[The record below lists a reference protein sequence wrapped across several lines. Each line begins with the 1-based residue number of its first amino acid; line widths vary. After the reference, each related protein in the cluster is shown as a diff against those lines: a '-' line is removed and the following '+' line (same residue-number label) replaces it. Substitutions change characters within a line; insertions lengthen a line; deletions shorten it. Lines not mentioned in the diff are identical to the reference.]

1 MESNSKPL
9 LSIVLISFN
18 TDHDKLVGCFESIAS
33 YVSGYKEET
42 EVIVIDDGSTDHFI
56 RKAFEDILSKKAN
69 AEYVLEENGGAGKA
83 RNNGLSHASGKYII
97 FVDSDDQLEGSFSQI
112 REKLTN
118 DEADLFMC
126 PFENVNNAGKAII
139 APANIENL
147 YETLLPSKR
156 PNKKDIYPYGTVWAK
171 VFRREYLVSS
181 RIEFDERVRISE
193 DVLFM
198 IDVAKIFP
206 KIEDLDIIF
215 YQHILNVSSLT
226 HRRSPEKVDYIIYF
240 LNKLFIRNKEPYSY
254 GSTWLAYSLLAL
266 EMYAFNFSSRENY
279 LKRIREGYK
288 TLKKI
293 KRRTPKIKFNNRWSF
308 KKKILFVIVKCG
320 MLNFVALYVRLF
332 KPNEK
337 RI

>member
-56 RKAFEDILSKKAN
+56 RKAFEDILSKKTN
-69 AEYVLEENGGAGKA
+69 VEYVLEENGGAGKA

-139 APANIENL
+139 APGNIESL

-156 PNKKDIYPYGTVWAK
+156 PGKKDIYPYGTVWAK
-171 VFRREYLVSS
+171 VFKRKFLVTAE
-181 RIEFDERVRISE
+181 IQFDEGARISQ
-193 DVLFM
+193 DILFM
-198 IDVAKIFP
+198 IDIAKKLPIF
-206 KIEDLDIIF
+206 K
-215 YQHILNVSSLT
+215 ILNVSFYKHILDTNSNT
-226 HRRSPEKVDYIIYF
+226 HKKSPKKVDYIIYF

-266 EMYAFNFSSRENY
+266 EMYAFNFNSRENY
-279 LKRIREGYK
+279 LKRIREGYM

-293 KRRTPKIKFNNRWSF
+293 KRGTPKIKFNNRWSF